1 MDRRNW
7 LVANPAHVK
16 NDLLRWLLIGIGWV
30 AIVAGVIG
38 LFLPLVPTVPLL
50 LLAAACFAR
59 SSERFHTW
67 LVEHN
72 HLGPL
77 VRDYLNGTG
86 IPHKAKWMAVGMVW
100 VTVPT
105 SALLFVPV
113 FWVKM
118 VLLAIAAGVT
128 IYLIRLPT
136 SPPGDG
142 HKGKDDKPS

>member
-1 MDRRNW
+1 MTH
-7 LVANPAHVK
+7 LVNPKHVK
-16 NDLLRWLLIGIGWV
+16 NDLLRWLLIGIGWT

-86 IPHKAKWMAVGMVW
+86 IPRKVKWMAVGMVW

-105 SALLFVPV
+105 STFLFVPV
-113 FWVKM
+113 VWVK
-118 VLLAIAAGVT
+118 VLLLAIAVGVT
-128 IYLIRLPT
+128 IYLLRLPT
-136 SPPGDG
+136 PHHGDG
-142 HKGKDDKPS
+142 RDNPS